1 MEEGDFRAS
10 HSSYLESSVQLSSLG
25 ICATTVLSLAEPS
38 RQASASPVMQVNP
51 GYDVTSYAL

>member
-10 HSSYLESSVQLSSLG
+10 HSYLESSVQLSSLG
-25 ICATTVLSLAEPS
+25 TRASTVLSLAEPS
-38 RQASASPVMQVNP
+38 RQVSASPLMQVNP